1 VFRKI
6 GLRGTRPFVLAQRVA
21 SAPPTPSPPR
31 GRRRLAAGAAV
42 VVALA
47 VAAGGCGG
55 NGQSTLSPDSRA
67 SHAISVLWWAMLAGS
82 AVVFGVVLVLVLAA
96 AVHRR
101 GDEPRPRWAALLG
114 EPFVLVSGIALPALV
129 LIGLFVATLV
139 VLPKTSPAASPA
151 GSAVVSRAGGLAI
164 VVTGRQWFWDVEYP
178 AQHVRSANEIHLPV
192 GETVTLELRSA
203 DVVHSL
209 WVPELNRKM
218 DMIPGQT
225 NSLRL
230 RARRA
235 GVFRGQCAEFC
246 GLQHAHMALYV
257 VAQPPDEFRGW
268 LEHEARTPAPPA
280 TPAAQRGQQVF
291 LGSACVY
298 CHRIA
303 GTNASGEVGPDLTHV
318 ASRLSLG
325 AGTIPNTKGYLGG
338 WILDPQ
344 HVKPGN
350 RMPGT
355 SLSGDELQDLL
366 AYLETLR

>member
-1 VFRKI
+1 
-6 GLRGTRPFVLAQRVA
+6 
-21 SAPPTPSPPR
+21 
-31 GRRRLAAGAAV
+31 
-42 VVALA
+42 
-47 VAAGGCGG
+47 
-55 NGQSTLSPDSRA
+55 
-67 SHAISVLWWAMLAGS
+67 MLAGS
-82 AVVFGVVLVLVLAA
+82 VVVGGVVLVLVLAA
-96 AVHRR
+96 AISRR
-101 GDEPRPRWAALLG
+101 GDEPPPRWATRLG

-129 LIGLFVATLV
+129 LVGLFVATLV

-151 GSAVVSRAGGLAI
+151 SPAAVERDDGLEI
-164 VVTGRQWFWDVEYP
+164 DVTGRQWFWDIEYP
-178 AQHVRSANEIHLPV
+178 AQHVRTANEIHVPV
-192 GETVTLELRSA
+192 GEMVTLKVASA

-218 DMIPGQT
+218 DMIPGQR
-225 NSLRL
+225 NVLRI
-230 RARRA
+230 RAQRT

-257 VAQPPDEFRGW
+257 VAQPPDAFQRW
-268 LEHEARTPAPPA
+268 LEHEAQIPVPPT

-298 CHRIA
+298 CHRVA

-318 ASRLSLG
+318 ASRLSL
-325 AGTIPNTKGYLGG
+325 AAATIPNTKGYLGG

-355 SLSGDELQDLL
+355 NLSGGQLQDLL